1 MSGPAV
7 AAAVVPP
14 AAGAA
19 DKRAQV
25 EQLLADIF
33 RLAEWPARVELRDG
47 PDGGIAVAVH
57 FDGEVPGV
65 TAGKKSYLVD
75 SLQFLVNKVVNRPGV
90 EKRWVTLA
98 VGGFPEAKAPQPSA
112 PPPAPAPK
120 ASAPKGGQGQ
130 QGGGKGPKG
139 ASAAAAKPAAAAREE
154 EVSDVSV
161 APEWSALGALLSGKS
176 VKHGRQYAVMMLG
189 GSERA
194 QLVKAGQ
201 ASGVKVRVEGEGHF
215 KRVAFTPDKATP
227 MPRKM
232 QFPDDDGDDDEG

>member
-1 MSGPAV
+1 MSEPAV

-14 AAGAA
+14 LAGAA

-25 EQLLADIF
+25 EQLLADIL

-47 PDGGIAVAVH
+47 ADGGIAVAVH

-98 VGGFPEAKAPQPSA
+98 VGGFPEPKAPQPSA
-112 PPPAPAPK
+112 PPAPAPK
-120 ASAPKGGQGQ
+120 ASAPKGQGA
-130 QGGGKGPKG
+130 QGGKAPKPVT
-139 ASAAAAKPAAAAREE
+139 AAKPAPAPRDEEAA
-154 EVSDVSV
+154 DVAV

-201 ASGVKVRVEGEGHF
+201 AGGVKVRVEGEGHF